1 MSLHQWTRRRLRM
14 CYLKQWQNPN
24 PVYRNLVKLGLRP
37 DFARDLSGSG
47 KGYWRLAKTPQM
59 NIALGLAFWANQG
72 LLSLI
77 QLYDKRRSVS

>member
-1 MSLHQWTRRRLRM
+1 M

-37 DFARDLSGSG
+37 DFARNLSGSG

-59 NIALGLAFWANQG
+59 NIALGLAFCANQG
-72 LLSLI
+72 PLI
-77 QLYDKRRSVS
+77 LVQLDDKHLSVS